1 MFSYPLLF
9 VNIVNAFIVKL
20 NVITIV
26 FFQFFTQIRQAK
38 LVNECIVR
46 MSFLF
51 SLNGQLQ
58 FGTPAFDMMTV
69 EKLNLVDDILGQ
81 RLAVPLFIK
90 FPISVYHIR
99 THLLDLCNT
108 TRQANKKNFR
118 GNMM

>member
-9 VNIVNAFIVKL
+9 VDIVNAVVVKL
-20 NVITIV
+20 NVITVV
-26 FFQFFTQIRQAK
+26 FFQFFTRIRQAK

-46 MSFLF
+46 ISFLF

-58 FGTPAFDMMTV
+58 FGTPAFDTMTV

-90 FPISVYHIR
+90 FSISFHHVG
-99 THLLDLCNT
+99 THLLDLRIWRCKQKQ
-108 TRQANKKNFR
+108 RMLEAI
-118 GNMM
+118 